1 MKLYLVQHGL
11 ASPESIDPQRAL
23 DEKGIVQ
30 TQRMADFLRTQQ
42 IRISELWHSKK
53 LRAAQTAQILAQHLG
68 NIELIERGGLDP
80 QDSIEPMFSEIEN
93 RTKDLVI
100 VGHLPFLQKLAGK
113 LLNGSVKSDSIT
125 FRNSGI
131 ICLDFDDVWKIAW
144 IVNPNLYI

>member
-30 TQRMADFLRTQQ
+30 TQKMADFLRTQEIQ
-42 IRISELWHSKK
+42 VSELLHSKK
-53 LRAAQTAQILAQHLG
+53 LRAVQTAHILAQHLG
-68 NIELIERGGLDP
+68 DIELIERGGLNPEDP
-80 QDSIEPMFSEIEN
+80 VEPMFSEIEK
-93 RTKDLVI
+93 RTKDLMI
-100 VGHLPFLQKLAGK
+100 VGHLPFLQRLAGK
-113 LLNGSVKSDSIT
+113 LLNGSTKSDLIV

-131 ICLDFDDVWKIAW
+131 ICLNSEDIWRIAW